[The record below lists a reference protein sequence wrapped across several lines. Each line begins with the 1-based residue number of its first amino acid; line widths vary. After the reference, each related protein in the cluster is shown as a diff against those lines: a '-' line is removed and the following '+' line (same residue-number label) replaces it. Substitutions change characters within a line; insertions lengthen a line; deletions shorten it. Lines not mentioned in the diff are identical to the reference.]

1 MKNEKITFVQIY
13 SNSLFFCTRTLVI
26 ALILFLFEVLS
37 WQFMQ
42 AIYAGLVNEHCLQTH
57 TKSDLKLYI
66 YLINIFT
73 DRAWPLRFY
82 RSINVRLESSSR
94 FGKISFFF

>member
-13 SNSLFFCTRTLVI
+13 SNSLFFVYARWSS
-26 ALILFLFEVLS
+26 LILFLFEVLS